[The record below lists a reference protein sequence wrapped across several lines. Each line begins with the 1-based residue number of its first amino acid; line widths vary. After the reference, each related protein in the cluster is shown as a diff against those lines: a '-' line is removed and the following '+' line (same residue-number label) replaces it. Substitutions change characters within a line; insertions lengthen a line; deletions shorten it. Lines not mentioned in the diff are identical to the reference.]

1 MALVQ
6 TGQQSP
12 SFFQR
17 VAHYARLFTPSR
29 KRPRIDSASSSLRGA
44 SPSARILA
52 SDDTP
57 EAPAS
62 GFVELTPSRS
72 SQSSALASASPADK
86 LAAHLIFPQEGAIRD
101 PLGRTSVGSPLG
113 ARSVSITDTRS
124 SSEEAAEMQIEAPSS
139 PSSSSPPTN
148 AELPPL
154 LIESRNTDEKQPA
167 DDQDA
172 AQPSSAALPSS
183 PLGPLPPTPSTEA
196 SSQLAL
202 QPVDHKDAP
211 QQPALQ
217 SDTPK
222 PSAEADLIPS
232 ATAETDDMAASD
244 AHSHSSSSVHD
255 DSKSSNADAALPT
268 DADVDHIQAIS
279 TAKVGDNIE
288 GLLTWSAPL
297 TTQDVE
303 PPSASPSEAADSASS
318 TAESGTR
325 PDPPPVAANNVVD
338 MTGLSDDSS
347 SSDDDDP
354 DKENDISLVQP
365 SPLLTSD
372 ATLTSFDNFTPSQPD
387 FRAPQ
392 SRHSFGGP
400 MTQAALREQRSAA
413 HHSSR
418 FATTFG
424 AAQDGSADGSATE
437 QIRSI
442 GLQSIGLQTS
452 FVQPARHR
460 LPQASTPRQSLPS
473 PGLHRSMSID
483 STASSLASDA
493 TAHRK
498 RRSSGIG
505 FTKRTHIFQ
514 KQHAQVVS
522 AYNLDAIKASLK
534 KINFMRT
541 SQRKTLLTQEQFVGL
556 ALKRRQVQRFIDGEN
571 KHPASRDDSIEI
583 LMRKFMRQKQI
594 DAQSAVLP
602 VSGPKLVQ
610 MERLARE
617 RRAQAK
623 KLRGVLGRQALPAE
637 LTEEQDKMASATLSK
652 RGQIAAIPGA
662 QVEDHDVQKLRP
674 RQWLNDEVINFYG
687 NLILQRANDADKRR
701 TEAMKTA
708 TSDAS
713 AAPEKPLVGKSARAG
728 GKPQP
733 KRPYDA
739 ALDAF
744 WRVHFFSSFFW
755 ENLKNRGFDGVKRW
769 TRRIDIFTKD
779 LVLFP
784 INLGNSHWVCGAIN
798 LRRRRFEYYDSLG
811 ARNPRAFELMRTYI
825 AEEAKDKKKKHIDLR
840 GWRDVFSDE
849 SPQQENGYDCGVFA
863 AQTLEQISRRD
874 PHTPIT
880 MDPPTIS
887 WSSDDIEADAGRMKI
902 TGADAEEDDD
912 DVDEYEWNF
921 GQENMPYLRR
931 RMVYEIASQ
940 RLLD

>member
-1 MALVQ
+1 
-6 TGQQSP
+6 
-12 SFFQR
+12 
-17 VAHYARLFTPSR
+17 
-29 KRPRIDSASSSLRGA
+29 
-44 SPSARILA
+44 
-52 SDDTP
+52 
-57 EAPAS
+57 
-62 GFVELTPSRS
+62 
-72 SQSSALASASPADK
+72 
-86 LAAHLIFPQEGAIRD
+86 
-101 PLGRTSVGSPLG
+101 
-113 ARSVSITDTRS
+113 
-124 SSEEAAEMQIEAPSS
+124 
-139 PSSSSPPTN
+139 
-148 AELPPL
+148 
-154 LIESRNTDEKQPA
+154 
-167 DDQDA
+167 
-172 AQPSSAALPSS
+172 
-183 PLGPLPPTPSTEA
+183 
-196 SSQLAL
+196 
-202 QPVDHKDAP
+202 
-211 QQPALQ
+211 
-217 SDTPK
+217 
-222 PSAEADLIPS
+222 
-232 ATAETDDMAASD
+232 MAASD
-244 AHSHSSSSVHD
+244 AHLHSSSSVHD
-255 DSKSSNADAALPT
+255 DFKSSSADAALPT

-303 PPSASPSEAADSASS
+303 PPSASPSESADSASS
-318 TAESGTR
+318 TAESETR
-325 PDPPPVAANNVVD
+325 QDPRPVAANNVVD
-338 MTGLSDDSS
+338 MTCLSDDSS

-365 SPLLTSD
+365 SPQLTSA
-372 ATLTSFDNFTPSQPD
+372 ATLTSFDNFTPSQPA

-400 MTQAALREQRSAA
+400 LTQAALREQRSAA

-442 GLQSIGLQTS
+442 GLQSIGRQTS

-460 LPQASTPRQSLPS
+460 LPQASTPRQDISS

-505 FTKRTHIFQ
+505 FAKRTHIFQ

-522 AYNLDAIKASLK
+522 AYNLEAIKASLK
-534 KINFMRT
+534 KINLMRT
-541 SQRKTLLTQEQFVGL
+541 SQRKTLLTPEQFVGL
-556 ALKRRQVQRFIDGEN
+556 AAKRRQVQKFIDGEN
-571 KHPASRDDSIEI
+571 RHPTSRDDSIEI

-602 VSGPKLVQ
+602 VSGPRLVQ

-623 KLRGVLGRQALPAE
+623 KLRGVLGRQALPAQ
-637 LTEEQDKMASATLSK
+637 LTEEQDKMASAALSK

-662 QVEDHDVQKLRP
+662 QVEDRDVEKLRP

-701 TEAMKTA
+701 TEAIKA
-708 TSDAS
+708 AGSDAS
-713 AAPEKPLVGKSARAG
+713 PVAEKPLVGKSARAG

-811 ARNPRAFELMRTYI
+811 TRNPRAFELMRTYL

-874 PHTPIT
+874 PHTPIPL
-880 MDPPTIS
+880 DPPTIP
-887 WSSDDIEADAGRMKI
+887 WMSDDIETDAGRMKI
-902 TGADAEEDDD
+902 TSADDAEDDDD